1 MLRDTVSSPGLLVFV
16 VSCLLFGAGAHLA
29 PGEALAQSR
38 SVPAQLGSLLDEA
51 YALVRAGKTEEAIAA
66 FLRVLE
72 IDPENRTALL
82 ELGYLN
88 ARLGRWAEATKH
100 LGAVSQREPGNR
112 RLRLDLAYALQQ
124 AGEIEQAEKEFRAMA
139 ESPGEFQAE
148 AERALEA
155 LRQIQARAGEEA
167 VRARQAR
174 RDELLN
180 RGYALLRQ
188 GDREGARQNFEA
200 ALAEDPENVTILKQL
215 GYMDLEDG
223 DFVGAA
229 RYFEAAWEHAPDDYS
244 LALELGYIYA
254 RLGEMAKA
262 ESAFR
267 GALPSPD
274 PKISRAAG
282 QALANVRAAQRVWF
296 LDIYASPFYTTR
308 FSNFIGFYEVQLHWR
323 PRTDSPFTIYLGHR
337 LTRDTRSEGGEL
349 PQIFSDNVA
358 LFGPGIRIQP
368 PGWHLSFRAEV
379 NVAVNL
385 VRTPGRPNSESDFR
399 AILAYYRRWDGNWV
413 GPLGGVTLGQISGE
427 RLFTDVDV
435 SVGYY
440 SRFDDNVIGYLQLR
454 EGLRLAEVGPSTLAG
469 YWRLNLAKDTN
480 KDFFNNLAEVG
491 VGADLHPFRG
501 SGVILRGEYLRG
513 FYFGIEGPDPNP
525 FGSTYDDFRFML
537 VFSRRF

>member
-1 MLRDTVSSPGLLVFV
+1 MRRDTVSLPGLLVFV
-16 VSCLLFGAGAHLA
+16 VSCLLFGAGVHLVQ
-29 PGEALAQSR
+29 GEALAQSR
-38 SVPAQLGSLLDEA
+38 SVPAQVGSLLDEA
-51 YALVRAGKTEEAIAA
+51 YTLVRAGRTEEAVAA

-72 IDPENRTALL
+72 IDPENRTARL

-88 ARLGRWAEATKH
+88 AGLGRWAEAVKF
-100 LGAVSQREPGNR
+100 LASVSRREPDNR
-112 RLRLDLAYALQQ
+112 RLKLDLAYALQH
-124 AGEIEQAEKEFRAMA
+124 AGELEQAEGEFRVLA

-148 AERALEA
+148 AERVLTELREIRVRKTEEA
-155 LRQIQARAGEEA
+155 LRARE
-167 VRARQAR
+167 VR

-180 RGYALLRQ
+180 RGYALLRE
-188 GDREGARQNFEA
+188 GDREGARRDFEA

-215 GYMDLEDG
+215 GYLDLADG
-223 DFVGAA
+223 EFVRAA
-229 RYFEAAWEHAPDDYS
+229 RYFQTAWAYAPDDHR

-274 PKISRAAG
+274 PEISRAA
-282 QALANVRAAQRVWF
+282 QLALANVRAAQRVWF
-296 LDIYASPFYTTR
+296 LDIYGSPFYTTR

-323 PRTDSPFTIYLGHR
+323 PRPDSPFSLYLGHR

-358 LFGPGIRIQP
+358 LFGPGIRIHP

-385 VRTPGRPNSESDFR
+385 VRTPDSPRSESDFR

-413 GPLGGVTLGQISGE
+413 GPLGGITLGQISGE

-440 SRFDDNVIGYLQLR
+440 SRFDDNVIGYLQFR
-454 EGLRLAEVGPSTLAG
+454 EGLRLVDAGPSTLAG

-480 KDFFNNLAEVG
+480 RDFFNNLTEVG

-513 FYFGIEGPDPNP
+513 FYFGIEGRDLNP
-525 FGSTYDDFRFML
+525 FGSTYDDFRFTL